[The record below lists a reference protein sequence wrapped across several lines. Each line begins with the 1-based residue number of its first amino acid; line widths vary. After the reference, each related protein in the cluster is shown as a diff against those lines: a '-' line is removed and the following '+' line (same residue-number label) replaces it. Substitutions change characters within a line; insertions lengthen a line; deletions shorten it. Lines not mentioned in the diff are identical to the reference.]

1 MTRASVGYG
10 PSNKVLYV
18 RVGVVPHAGASVGE
32 WQLPDLFVCLKIRDC
47 MVRPTI
53 AYVNTLCL
61 VTCQCLLHQLSR
73 SSLVKGVAAQEDQD
87 C

>member
-10 PSNKVLYV
+10 PSNKVLCV

-32 WQLPDLFVCLKIRDC
+32 WQLPDHFICVNICDC
-47 MVRPTI
+47 MVRPAN

-61 VTCQCLLHQLSR
+61 VVCQCLLRQLCR
-73 SSLVKGVAAQEDQD
+73 SSQAIDVAAQEDQD